1 MTLWVDPPGAEALA
15 IRLRAMAAEVDES
28 LSRAGAWE
36 VMAAAAAVGLQRAI
50 TQADGVGAVQAARC
64 VAEVETAVLQVVARV
79 HALHGELLALAG
91 AFVRAARVLGAVE
104 DGVANALARLDTL
117 AHDHPDTV
125 EWLAARGHEHAL
137 GPLLAAGERGGL
149 LVEGPHQ
156 FVGIDTGPPRDVTAP
171 KGLADLV
178 ADDIAVEEGDGFV
191 RITEV
196 TRPDGTHAWV
206 VAISGTKVL
215 DPRAGSNPFDVT
227 TDVRSIEAGATIAA
241 IGIHR
246 AVLAAQR
253 STGRETS
260 AEPILL
266 SGHSLGGM
274 LAAGLAADPAFRHG
288 RNVTGVVTAG
298 SPIGRMPV
306 PASVGVVALEH
317 RGDFVPRLDGV
328 AGRTDDTW
336 HTLTTDPD
344 VQETGGRASRS
355 HAGELYEGSARAF
368 DMVAREGELEWEEV
382 IAPFVEPG
390 ATAVAH
396 DIVLTREWQNPR
408 S

>member
-1 MTLWVDPPGAEALA
+1 M
-15 IRLRAMAAEVDES
+15 
-28 LSRAGAWE
+28 
-36 VMAAAAAVGLQRAI
+36 
-50 TQADGVGAVQAARC
+50 
-64 VAEVETAVLQVVARV
+64 
-79 HALHGELLALAG
+79 
-91 AFVRAARVLGAVE
+91 
-104 DGVANALARLDTL
+104 
-117 AHDHPDTV
+117 
-125 EWLAARGHEHAL
+125 
-137 GPLLAAGERGGL
+137 
-149 LVEGPHQ
+149 
-156 FVGIDTGPPRDVTAP
+156 
-171 KGLADLV
+171 
-178 ADDIAVEEGDGFV
+178 
-191 RITEV
+191 
-196 TRPDGTHAWV
+196 
-206 VAISGTKVL
+206 
-215 DPRAGSNPFDVT
+215 
-227 TDVRSIEAGATIAA
+227 
-241 IGIHR
+241 
-246 AVLAAQR
+246 LAAQR